1 MNFNPNKPD
10 DNFLAIDDALSLID
24 DILQFREYRVSDRE
38 REFMEP
44 IREQQSRIDFLS
56 EKQTKWLNNI
66 FDRVMK

>member
-10 DNFLAIDDALSLID
+10 DTFLAIDDALSLID
-24 DILQFREYRVSDRE
+24 DILQFREYRCSE
-38 REFMEP
+38 REIEFMTS

>member
-38 REFMEP
+38 REFMES